1 MGRYPDTVEGNIAIM
16 KYRFSFS
23 KPDPGSI
30 GISTFLTVSTQ
41 GEISGVGPAPSKP
54 ICGVR
59 RGSFAQNWAPMARET
74 FRQRDIENRTPSD
87 QSKSAFRG
95 NGGRVAALGANGYT
109 TRPICV
115 VTIGILLLRG
125 LAVSLPV
132 LSFGPILGWDVA
144 TP

>member
-1 MGRYPDTVEGNIAIM
+1 
-16 KYRFSFS
+16 
-23 KPDPGSI
+23 
-30 GISTFLTVSTQ
+30 
-41 GEISGVGPAPSKP
+41 
-54 ICGVR
+54 
-59 RGSFAQNWAPMARET
+59 MARET